1 MVVDFWFR
9 KDKHTDRLADGWTD
23 RWRDRWKDG
32 RTDEKSDITLT
43 WCRCPT
49 QIL

>member
-1 MVVDFWFR
+1 MVVDFWLG
-9 KDKHTDRLADGWTD
+9 KDKCTDRLADGWT
-23 RWRDRWKDG
+23 DRWKDG

-49 QIL
+49 